1 MKRLAAWIEAYAVAW
16 GGPGLFVIGYLDSSF
31 LSFPEVNDLLV
42 MGMAMRH
49 KPLLVYYAL
58 MATLGSVVGCLTL
71 YYIARAGG
79 EAFVRKRFHERHVN
93 RGLRLAQKYGLLIV
107 MVPALLPPPMPFKI
121 FILIAGVAEIPAWQF
136 TVAVFA
142 ARFVRYFGEGLLAV
156 WYGEAAFRFLSANAG
171 TIGLTLSGIALVAG
185 VIVILLKRRR
195 TPQGNDTIS

>member
-49 KPLLVYYAL
+49 HGLLVYYSL
-58 MATLGSVVGCLTL
+58 MATLGSLAGCLTL

-79 EAFVRKRFHERHVN
+79 EAFVRKRFKEHHVD
-93 RGLRLAQKYGLLIV
+93 RALVLAQKYGLLIV

-121 FILIAGVAEIPAWQF
+121 FILIAGVAEIPVWQF
-136 TVAVFA
+136 TVAVLV
-142 ARFVRYFGEGLLAV
+142 ARFIRYFGEGLLAV
-156 WYGEAAFRFLSANAG
+156 WYGDAAFAFLRANAG
-171 TIGLTLSGIALVAG
+171 RIGLALSVLALVIGA
-185 VIVILLKRRR
+185 IVILLRRR
-195 TPQGNDTIS
+195 K

>member
-49 KPLLVYYAL
+49 HGLLIYYSL
-58 MATLGSVVGCLTL
+58 MATLGSLAGCLTL
-71 YYIARAGG
+71 YYIAKAGG
-79 EAFVRKRFHERHVN
+79 EAFVRKRFREHHVD
-93 RGLRLAQKYGLLIV
+93 RALVLAQKYGLLIV

-121 FILIAGVAEIPAWQF
+121 FILIAGVAEIPVWQF

-142 ARFVRYFGEGLLAV
+142 ARFIRYFSEGLLAV
-156 WYGEAAFRFLSANAG
+156 WYGDAAFAFLSANAG
-171 TIGLTLSGIALVAG
+171 RIGLALSVVVVVIGA
-185 VIVILLKRRR
+185 IVILVRRR
-195 TPQGNDTIS
+195 K

>member
-1 MKRLAAWIEAYAVAW
+1 MKRLAAWIEAYVVAW

-49 KPLLVYYAL
+49 KPLLPYYSL
-58 MATLGSVVGCLTL
+58 MATLGSVAGCLTL

-79 EAFVRKRFHERHVN
+79 EAFVRKRFREHHVD
-93 RGLRLAQKYGLLIV
+93 RGLQLAQKYGLLVV

-121 FILIAGVAEIPAWQF
+121 FILIAGVAEIPVWQF
-136 TVAVFA
+136 TVGVFA

-156 WYGEAAFRFLSANAG
+156 WYGDAAFAFLRAHGAQ
-171 TIGLTLSGIALVAG
+171 IGLALSIAVLVIGAL
-185 VIVILLKRRR
+185 IILLRRRR
-195 TPQGNDTIS
+195 T

>member
-49 KPLLVYYAL
+49 HALLIYYSL
-58 MATLGSVVGCLTL
+58 MATLGSLAGCLTL
-71 YYIARAGG
+71 YYIAKAGG
-79 EAFVRKRFHERHVN
+79 EAFVRKRFHERHVD
-93 RGLRLAQKYGLLIV
+93 RALALAQKYGLLIV

-136 TVAVFA
+136 TVALFA
-142 ARFVRYFGEGLLAV
+142 ARFVRYFGQGLLAV
-156 WYGEAAFRFLSANAG
+156 WYGDAAFAFLRANAG
-171 TIGLTLSGIALVAG
+171 RIGLGLAVAALVIG
-185 VIVILLKRRR
+185 VIVILVRRR
-195 TPQGNDTIS
+195 RA

>member
-49 KPLLVYYAL
+49 PGLLVYYSL
-58 MATLGSVVGCLTL
+58 MATLGSLAGCLTL

-79 EAFVRKRFHERHVN
+79 EAFVRKRFREHHVD
-93 RGLRLAQKYGLLIV
+93 RGLALAQKYGLLIV

-121 FILIAGVAEIPAWQF
+121 FILIAGVAEIPVWQF
-136 TVAVFA
+136 TVGLFA
-142 ARFVRYFGEGLLAV
+142 ARFVRYFGQGLLAV
-156 WYGEAAFRFLSANAG
+156 WYGEAAFAFIRANAG
-171 TIGLTLSGIALVAG
+171 RIGLGLAVAALVIG
-185 VIVILLKRRR
+185 VAVILVRRR
-195 TPQGNDTIS
+195 RA